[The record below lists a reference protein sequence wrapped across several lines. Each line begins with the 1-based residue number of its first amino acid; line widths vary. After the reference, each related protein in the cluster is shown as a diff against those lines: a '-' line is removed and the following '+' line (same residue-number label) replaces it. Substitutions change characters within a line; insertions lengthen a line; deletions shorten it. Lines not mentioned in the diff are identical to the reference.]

1 MNNQYFRSIIIPF
14 SIGQI
19 SANYNL
25 CLPSGTLKNI
35 QILATGIH
43 SQGQNNGVL
52 YNVSLNGLLENSLYI
67 HSSKET
73 TFKDIFD
80 GFIYTAP
87 QISSNNLN
95 IILNPVDT
103 SLNPGAQVALN
114 LILYVLFIYE

>member
-1 MNNQYFRSIIIPF
+1 MSKQYFRSIIIPF
-14 SIGQI
+14 TTNQI

-25 CLPSGTLKNI
+25 CLPSGILKNI

-43 SQGQNNGVL
+43 SQGQNNGTL
-52 YNVSLNGLLENSLYI
+52 YNVSLNGLLENPLYI

-73 TFKDIFD
+73 SFKDIFD

-95 IILNPVDT
+95 VILNPVDNT
-103 SLNPGAQVALN
+103 LEAGARTNLN